1 MMSTRSPSSVG
12 SARGPDFMQ
21 SMERADKRHKK
32 LLMMQKKIQVG
43 DAMQKKMRME
53 RSLSPVK
60 GGRISTPDIIKTVNA
75 ELDTMITMDDFQKC
89 ALRSPARR
97 RAPAPHAPQR
107 AAAHF
112 GGHVAQVDAVE
123 GPARAVAAVPVAH
136 AAAEPGAAHY
146 CVRDPKLPLPAR
158 ADGRDGAS
166 PPPPSRSSFWDQDAR
181 HLLTCVCSFAGA
193 QERSGKIKRKSTE
206 RRRKKRASKVRI
218 GGTAGTS
225 PAAEPRPVSLPNLE
239 SPARAASQRSSSVA
253 SRQTPEVSRSNA
265 STASRHMPELS
276 QSTKKRHQHAEVR
289 RRPLL
294 ACRWQAL
301 TRVPA
306 QMMIRQQVR
315 NQAKDLSYTFKR
327 ADADG
332 SGELDED
339 EVNARAPL
347 PLRLLRPR

>member
-1 MMSTRSPSSVG
+1 M
-12 SARGPDFMQ
+12 
-21 SMERADKRHKK
+21 
-32 LLMMQKKIQVG
+32 
-43 DAMQKKMRME
+43 
-53 RSLSPVK
+53 
-60 GGRISTPDIIKTVNA
+60 
-75 ELDTMITMDDFQKC
+75 
-89 ALRSPARR
+89 
-97 RAPAPHAPQR
+97 
-107 AAAHF
+107 
-112 GGHVAQVDAVE
+112 
-123 GPARAVAAVPVAH
+123 
-136 AAAEPGAAHY
+136 
-146 CVRDPKLPLPAR
+146 
-158 ADGRDGAS
+158 
-166 PPPPSRSSFWDQDAR
+166 
-181 HLLTCVCSFAGA
+181 
-193 QERSGKIKRKSTE
+193 
-206 RRRKKRASKVRI
+206 
-218 GGTAGTS
+218 
-225 PAAEPRPVSLPNLE
+225 SLPNLE

-315 NQAKDLSYTFKR
+315 NQAKDLSYTFER

>member
-89 ALRSPARR
+89 ALRSPVRR
-97 RAPAPHAPQR
+97 RDTAPHAPQR
-107 AAAHF
+107 AGAPLTSAGMCGCRSTPLKGQRAQSPLFRSPMLRQSPVQHITVSEIQKSPF
-112 GGHVAQVDAVE
+112 LREQMDEMVRALLRQPAQASGTKTKALTYLHV
-123 GPARAVAAVPVAH
+123 
-136 AAAEPGAAHY
+136 
-146 CVRDPKLPLPAR
+146 
-158 ADGRDGAS
+158 
-166 PPPPSRSSFWDQDAR
+166 
-181 HLLTCVCSFAGA
+181 LLAGA

-218 GGTAGTS
+218 GGMAGTS

-253 SRQTPEVSRSNA
+253 SHQTPEVSRSNA

-276 QSTKKRHQHAEVR
+276 QSTKKRHRHAEVR
-289 RRPLL
+289 RRP
-294 ACRWQAL
+294 
-301 TRVPA
+301 
-306 QMMIRQQVR
+306 
-315 NQAKDLSYTFKR
+315 
-327 ADADG
+327 
-332 SGELDED
+332 
-339 EVNARAPL
+339 ARL
-347 PLRLLRPR
+347 PLAGTNTGPGADDDSAASAQPGERPIFDIQARRRRWLRRAG